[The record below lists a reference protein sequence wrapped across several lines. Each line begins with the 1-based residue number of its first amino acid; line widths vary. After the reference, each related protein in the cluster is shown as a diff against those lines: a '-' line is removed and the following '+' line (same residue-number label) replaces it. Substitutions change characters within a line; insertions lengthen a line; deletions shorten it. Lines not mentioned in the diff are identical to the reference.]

1 MKTITDKCF
10 QKIANTFKKV
20 IKMFTDDFEN
30 SYDDSDYSAE
40 EHINNKY
47 WKNLFLKSNFDK
59 CWLRWLQIKVT
70 FKIRLTNKSLNT
82 LIK

>member
-1 MKTITDKCF
+1 MKTINDKCF

-20 IKMFTDDFEN
+20 IKIFTDDLEN

-47 WKNLFLKSNFDK
+47 
-59 CWLRWLQIKVT
+59 
-70 FKIRLTNKSLNT
+70 
-82 LIK
+82 